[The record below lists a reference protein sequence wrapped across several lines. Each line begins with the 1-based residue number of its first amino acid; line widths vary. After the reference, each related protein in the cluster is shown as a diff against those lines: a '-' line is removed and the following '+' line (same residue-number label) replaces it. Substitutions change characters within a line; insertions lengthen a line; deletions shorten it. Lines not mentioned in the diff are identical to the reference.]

1 MAAPDLEASRRAL
14 NPLFNDNRIKL
25 GVFALNVS
33 SGCAITTAEGRLEL
47 TWPTVRAIAR
57 LADEAGFEAMV
68 PVARWLGFGGPSN
81 FNGDSYETY
90 TWAAGLAEATEH
102 LAVFSTSHVPTIH
115 PIVAAKQ
122 ATTIDHIAGGRFA
135 LNVVCGWYT
144 PELEMFG
151 APIMEHETRY
161 EYATEWLEVVKRLWT
176 AEEPFDYEGRF
187 FQIKRGTQQ
196 PKPIQQPFPAV
207 MNAGSSGTGRRFAA
221 KYADM
226 VFTGLGRDG
235 NDLKADVA
243 NYRRT
248 AWDEF
253 GRELQIWGHWS
264 VICRPTE
271 REARDYL
278 RYYVYEKGDWE
289 AASNLIAINQV
300 QSGDGRWANRS
311 PEELEAIK
319 ARYIAGWGG
328 ATLAGTPEMIVDRLI
343 ELADA
348 GIDGVVLSWVN
359 YEAELQEFAASVLP
373 LVEQAGLRKPRPTA
387 LAGSTDAGTG

>member
-1 MAAPDLEASRRAL
+1 MAAQDLETSRRTL

-47 TWPTVRAIAR
+47 TWPRVRAIAR
-57 LADEAGFEAMV
+57 LADRAGFEAMV

-102 LAVFSTSHVPTIH
+102 LCVFSTSHVPTIH

-135 LNVVCGWYT
+135 LNVVCGWFT

-151 APIMEHETRY
+151 APIMAHETRY
-161 EYATEWLEVVKRLWT
+161 EYATEWLEIVKRLWT
-176 AEEPFDYEGRF
+176 AEEPFDYDGRF
-187 FQIKRGTQQ
+187 FQIKRGTQH

-226 VFTGLGRDG
+226 VFTSLGRDG
-235 NDLKADVA
+235 NDLKAEVDD
-243 NYRRT
+243 YRRM
-248 AWDEF
+248 ARDEF
-253 GRELQIWGHWS
+253 GRELQIWGHWN

-271 REARDYL
+271 REAHDYL

-289 AASNLIAINQV
+289 AASNLVAINQT
-300 QSGDGRWANRS
+300 QAGSGRWDNRS
-311 PEELEAIK
+311 LEEREAIK

-328 ATLAGTPEMIVDRLI
+328 STLAGTPEMIVDGLI
-343 ELADA
+343 ALADA
-348 GIDGVVLSWVN
+348 GIDGVVLSWVD
-359 YEAELQEFAASVLP
+359 YEAELQEFAANVLP
-373 LVEQAGLRKPRPTA
+373 LVEQAGLRKPRPRPSA
-387 LAGSTDAGTG
+387 DVHAPAAP